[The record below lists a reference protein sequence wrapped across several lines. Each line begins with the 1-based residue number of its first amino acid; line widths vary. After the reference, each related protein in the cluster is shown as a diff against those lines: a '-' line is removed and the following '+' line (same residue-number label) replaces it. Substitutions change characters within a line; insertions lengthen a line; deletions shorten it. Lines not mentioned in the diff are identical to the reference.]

1 MLHTGSPVSETE
13 HNGSNWRSAHSSR
26 VTTPAGRADVGDVG
40 LLFESADGAGRHAD
54 AVAQGVAKKRTPE
67 VLGVADHHGIREA
80 THEHTISWFWGR
92 V

>member
-1 MLHTGSPVSETE
+1 MPLYLRQAGHGSRWNPPHAINDV
-13 HNGSNWRSAHSSR
+13 A
-26 VTTPAGRADVGDVG
+26 RALDDVGDVG